1 MFTGHPHHLHQL
13 AKDHHRQLAREAQQ
27 TRLRRELRRRRKT

>member
-1 MFTGHPHHLHQL
+1 MFTGHPHHLAEL
-13 AKDHHRQLAREAQQ
+13 ARQHRTQLARDADH